1 VREREM
7 EKGESYIVFLHG
19 VRPSRICLSLSTD
32 RGHLGIPQN
41 DTQLNGTEKVD
52 TEQNDSQQNDSYH
65 NGLLRLIHSSAG
77 RDSLYTD

>member
-1 VREREM
+1 MRERD
-7 EKGESYIVFLHG
+7 GEGRELHCF
-19 VRPSRICLSLSTD
+19 SSWSETKQNLFIFEHD

-41 DTQLNGTEKVD
+41 DTQLNDTEKVN